1 MSFWSRLVNVA
12 RPANCAAKLFGG
24 LQVTRK
30 GIEREQPVREK
41 TDGATRKAMEA
52 GGEQARDKDDQET
65 EGNLRRDEA
74 LAGMWIVAAI
84 NHACRPDRGGA
95 ERGSETQQ
103 NDNDQSE
110 RDAEQENAPIRREAT
125 RAGLSGVL
133 IRLTMNGVAA
143 GFALGLAS
151 VPYLEALLYQVNAIQ
166 RTLLAI
172 PALTIPTAALFS
184 ALPVV
189 IRALHIEPSRMLRA
203 E

>member
-1 MSFWSRLVNVA
+1 MSL
-12 RPANCAAKLFGG
+12 
-24 LQVTRK
+24 
-30 GIEREQPVREK
+30 
-41 TDGATRKAMEA
+41 
-52 GGEQARDKDDQET
+52 
-65 EGNLRRDEA
+65 
-74 LAGMWIVAAI
+74 
-84 NHACRPDRGGA
+84 
-95 ERGSETQQ
+95 
-103 NDNDQSE
+103 
-110 RDAEQENAPIRREAT
+110 QENAPIRREAT
-125 RAGLSGVL
+125 RAGLSGGL

-151 VPYLEALLYQVNAIQ
+151 LPYLEALLYQVNAIQ